1 MTNQLDQTQSGH
13 LIGDMVVSFIFSS
26 LIVTLPILAL
36 LLIMGVI
43 SFISG
48 AYRLCNQRR
57 TKPGAVGLSAKCQ

>member
-1 MTNQLDQTQSGH
+1 MTNQLDQTQRGH

-36 LLIMGVI
+36 LLIMEFG
-43 SFISG
+43 FISG